1 MTGMKPRDLV
11 NKVGITVEAVAV
23 EVLKEMNQSHCKKV
37 EVYAFI
43 DYSRDQIAIK
53 AVR

>member
-11 NKVGITVEAVAV
+11 NKVGITVEAV